1 MSTVSRTLLAVVL
14 SLVAATAVQAADP
27 PHLVILTPTGQSRD
41 GLPVLTRHPGATV
54 VGNVLTRGFSGR
66 LLRLYAM
73 EQEFLRQRS
82 GRTPEPAYLLLSD
95 RQGGFPQFGFY
106 LDGEKKADVGWVDLH
121 RSSTVGGR
129 FGAMDQIFPHELLHV
144 IVRQLAGEP
153 RESGGNQVHA
163 VGVRTD
169 PVNAFGEGFAEHLQI
184 LAVDDE
190 DAVPETVALRGD
202 TAVRQR
208 ADDAIGAFARDLAR
222 PWWPIRPAQMRFLLW
237 FSQTEQVLR
246 YHAVKANL
254 FARAP
259 VVPAALLERADKYHA
274 YLYQSVIPGAADGAA
289 KPASVML
296 STEGVVAHL
305 FWRLTTN
312 LAIQHRYQDGAFY
325 AQFGTT
331 VDAVS
336 PLDNVFLKLFFT
348 LAESRADSTVD
359 LLRAYVRLFPSD
371 AKDVELAVRAAL
383 LGQTLPDAPEV
394 WLANDALMTG
404 TSLFDQFRGLPRQHT
419 FDINAATTL
428 DWLAVTGVTAEL
440 AAQLSRGGPYPDLP
454 SLFREHH
461 LPEPVRQHVTVMAR
475 NMESLLAW
483 AVGEEEHL
491 SLWAIAVPYLW
502 RLAAVLL
509 AASVAGAWL
518 ARRAGVR
525 RWWSASLVGTGAS
538 IVVLVLSW
546 IVTSPDWY
554 PLVAPAVLGGVPW
567 SLWRL
572 FRRQGLPAALQSILA
587 WVVATVPAALLVR
600 PW

>member
-1 MSTVSRTLLAVVL
+1 MSRTLLAVVL
-14 SLVAATAVQAADP
+14 CLLAATAVQAADP

-41 GLPVLTRHPGATV
+41 GLPVLTRHPGATA
-54 VGNVLTRGFSGR
+54 VGNALTRGFSGR

-73 EQEFLRQRS
+73 EQEFFRQRS

-95 RQGGFPQFGFY
+95 RRGGFPQLGFY

-121 RSSTVGGR
+121 RSSTVSGR

-153 RESGGNQVHA
+153 RDSGGNQVHA

-169 PVNAFGEGFAEHLQI
+169 PVNAFGEGFAEHVQI
-184 LAVDDE
+184 LAVDDD
-190 DAVPETVALRGD
+190 DAVPETVALRKN
-202 TAVRQR
+202 
-208 ADDAIGAFARDLAR
+208 ADVQQPADASIEAYARDLAR
-222 PWWPIRPAQMRFLLW
+222 PWWPIRPAQIRFLLW

-259 VVPAALLERADKYHA
+259 AIPAALLDHTDKYRA
-274 YLYQSVIPGAADGAA
+274 YLHQSVIPGAVDGAA

-312 LAIQHRYQDGAFY
+312 LAIQHRYQDGTFY
-325 AQFGTT
+325 ALFGTSAE
-331 VDAVS
+331 AVT
-336 PLDNVFLKLFFT
+336 PLENVFLKLFFT
-348 LAESRADSTVD
+348 LAESRADSTAD

-428 DWLAVTGVTAEL
+428 DWLSVTGVTPEL
-440 AAQLSRGGPYPDLP
+440 ARQLLRGGPYADLP
-454 SLFREHH
+454 ALFRAHH
-461 LPEPVRQHVTVMAR
+461 LPDPVRQRVMVMAR
-475 NMESLLAW
+475 DMESLRTRA
-483 AVGEEEHL
+483 ADEEERL
-491 SLWAIAVPYLW
+491 SLWAIAVPYFW
-502 RLAAVLL
+502 RLVAVLL

-518 ARRAGVR
+518 ARRTGAR

-546 IVTSPDWY
+546 IVTSPAWY
-554 PLVAPAVLGGVPW
+554 PLAAPAVLGGVPW

-572 FRRQGLPAALQSILA
+572 FRRQGLPASLRAILA

-600 PW
+600 SW